1 MCYGK
6 VRQPTVWLLLP
17 VSMGLLSCAMVPA
30 KQAPVPKFPTP
41 TAAMRTS
48 ETQSFQILP
57 LTLLATIN
65 QTQFK
70 LAVAETPQQQQL
82 GLMFRPALPDDEGM
96 LFPFQP
102 ARRVGFWMKN
112 TLIPLDLLYIR
123 EGIIREIQH
132 KVPPCQ
138 ADPCPTYPSEGE
150 IDQVIELRGG
160 RAQELQIQVGDRVYL
175 TPIEP
180 S

>member
-1 MCYGK
+1 MYYGK
-6 VRQPTVWLLLP
+6 VRQLAVWLLMPL
-17 VSMGLLSCAMVPA
+17 SIGLLSCTMAPA
-30 KQAPVPKFPTP
+30 KQATAPKSSPP
-41 TAAMRTS
+41 PAISTS
-48 ETQSFQILP
+48 ATQSFQTLP

-70 LAVAETPQQQQL
+70 LAVAATPQQQQI

-112 TLIPLDLLYIR
+112 TLIPLDMLYIR

-132 KVPPCQ
+132 NVPPCQ
-138 ADPCPTYPSEGE
+138 ADPCPSYPSKGE

-160 RAQELQIQVGDRVYL
+160 RSKELNIQVGDRVYL
-175 TPIEP
+175 TPIEQ